1 MVKITF
7 LHVAT
12 ILYASLNEK
21 CKLQYA
27 TKQECSYPV
36 TVGVN
41 VDRRSMYDFINVGG
55 ESVSV
60 TSLRS

>member
-27 TKQECSYPV
+27 TKQE
-36 TVGVN
+36 VGMFIPCDSWGKCRQKVN
-41 VDRRSMYDFINVGG
+41 V
-55 ESVSV
+55 
-60 TSLRS
+60 